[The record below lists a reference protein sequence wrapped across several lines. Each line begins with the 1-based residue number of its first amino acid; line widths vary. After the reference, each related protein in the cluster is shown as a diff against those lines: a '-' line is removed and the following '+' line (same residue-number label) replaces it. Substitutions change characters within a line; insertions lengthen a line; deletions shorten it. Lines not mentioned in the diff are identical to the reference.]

1 MIKVNYND
9 KIIKIS
15 GHAGFDEY
23 GKDIVCASVSSIVY
37 TTING
42 ILNINEETIK
52 FSDGKEL
59 IIEIVSADSVTTKL
73 INSML
78 DLLKDLE
85 KQYPKNIKISKGEW
99 TCYL

>member
-9 KIIKIS
+9 KFIKIS

-37 TTING
+37 TTVNG
-42 ILNINEETIK
+42 ILNIREGSIK
-52 FSDGKEL
+52 FTDSKEL
-59 IIEIVSADSVTTKL
+59 VIEILNDDSVVNKL
-73 INSML
+73 ITSML